1 DAPMI
6 TAARSVG
13 APSPTP
19 EMAILSYCEDHKPQK
34 IATPINTVMN
44 SGTSSNAAS
53 TRSALNMTTPVPSRF
68 VLEFDVTQSPAFREY
83 RVRRRG
89 QSVDRWA
96 WLRAS
101 ASHQPCAC

>member
-1 DAPMI
+1 RLPQ
-6 TAARSVG
+6 AREHRLQNLLIHASSHHSADSSKKMEARKIECLESEPQGNYCPV
-13 APSPTP
+13 SP
-19 EMAILSYCEDHKPQK
+19 EAGQE
-34 IATPINTVMN
+34 
-44 SGTSSNAAS
+44 
-53 TRSALNMTTPVPSRF
+53 VPSRF